1 MTPAT
6 DAMTLTG
13 RLADGDRTGYREVCP
28 IERALDTIGTRS
40 ALVLLREAFWGTTRF
55 EDFAQRAGFTEQ
67 IAATRLKQLVDA
79 GVLAKQ
85 PYKSPGQRTR
95 YEYVLTGRGRQLFP
109 VLVSLVEFG
118 MLLQGDARRLDL
130 VHGEG
135 CGAPL
140 VTHVQCAEGH
150 NVQLAQAE
158 ARLAAQTKALSQAT
172 NHAPHTAHCLNAP
185 MVGAWIGFAA
195 GLMMVMGTLM
205 SVAGTLVVP
214 RAVNSPASRMVD
226 VAPRHRVSNPHQAG
240 ALLWT
245 QERDPV
251 LASADVVARPA
262 RRVAGHARRRL
273 CALVAAEYERP
284 SRTSR
289 FPKRGRR
296 SSPLATRR
304 RRPVTA
310 RRWST
315 WRRSP
320 GWS

>member
-13 RLADGDRTGYREVCP
+13 RLANGDRTGYREVCP

-140 VTHVQCAEGH
+140 ATHVQCAEGH

-158 ARLAAQTKALSQAT
+158 ARLRPKQKRGPRPQIARG
-172 NHAPHTAHCLNAP
+172 PHDGLFECSYGRCVDRLRGRVVDGDGDADERRGHP
-185 MVGAWIGFAA
+185 GRPA
-195 GLMMVMGTLM
+195 GGQFPGQP
-205 SVAGTLVVP
+205 AG
-214 RAVNSPASRMVD
+214 R
-226 VAPRHRVSNPHQAG
+226 VAPRHRVPDPHPAR
-240 ALLWT
+240 ALVRA

-273 CALVAAEYERP
+273 CALIAAEYERP
-284 SRTSR
+284 SRASCFR
-289 FPKRGRR
+289 SGVVDLPPWLRG
-296 SSPLATRR
+296 S
-304 RRPVTA
+304 VA
-310 RRWST
+310 R
-315 WRRSP
+315 
-320 GWS
+320 